1 MLADISDYTNN
12 SDYWYILI
20 AILVV
25 DIVVLFLAR
34 YLPDIFGKNLN
45 IWYDRFDILAVIS
58 DVFIIAIGFAITRYL
73 YTTFFAPTMPW
84 SPFYFI
90 TLLVLVQLVH
100 DILFYI
106 GPILNI
112 PKGHNEMMDVFRA
125 YSEGGAKIL
134 FGDAGLMISSALV
147 AMVLKEQPEHITA
160 SVGLL
165 AVYTMPYILY
175 TKNKFSD

>member
-1 MLADISDYTNN
+1 MLGDISDYQNN

-25 DIVVLFLAR
+25 DIIVLFFAR
-34 YLPDIFGKNLN
+34 YFPDVLGKNLN
-45 IWYDRFDILAVIS
+45 VWYDRFDILAVIS

-73 YTTFFAPTMPW
+73 YTKFFTPVMSW
-84 SPFYFI
+84 SPLYFI
-90 TLLVLVQLVH
+90 SLLVVVQLIH
-100 DILFYI
+100 DIIFYL

-125 YSEGGAKIL
+125 YSTGGAKIL
-134 FGDAGLMISSALV
+134 AGDAGLMISSALL
-147 AMVLKEQPEHITA
+147 AMVLKELPEHITA

-165 AVYTMPYILY
+165 AVYTAPYILF
-175 TKNKFSD
+175 TKNKFSE